1 MANGELFN
9 SVLNNFFGLGNESKK
24 EDSRTNNF
32 YRVRYNYL
40 SGDLM
45 LRKRFH
51 NLAELSIGGS
61 YYHYWNY
68 YNDNKGKILAQPLL
82 VGLDSTNIYSD
93 KSYAGAKIAIVIH
106 NVNSDL
112 LPTRG
117 VFWNTEFTSLF
128 GINKN
133 SRQITKITS
142 DMAVYSS
149 LSDPTRLVSVLR
161 LGYGHIFSENYE
173 YFQALNLGANNYLR
187 GFRKNRFS
195 GKSLFYLSTEL
206 RFKLFESKSYI
217 VPGAVGLLA
226 FNDLGKVWVKN
237 VTSRKWHDS
246 FGGGLYYSP
255 YNFAIVSATIAFSNE
270 GNLFNFSIGT
280 KFNITF

>member
-1 MANGELFN
+1 VANGALFN
-9 SVLNNFFGLGNESKK
+9 SVLNNYFGLGNETKK
-24 EDSRTNNF
+24 DRNKRYDF

-51 NLAELSIGGS
+51 NLAELSFGAS
-61 YYHYWNY
+61 YYKYWNH
-68 YNDNKGKILAQPLL
+68 YNDNRGKILAQPSL
-82 VGLDSTNIYSD
+82 VGLDSANIYSD
-93 KSYAGAKIAIVIH
+93 KSYAGVKISIVIH

-128 GINKN
+128 GTNKN

-142 DMAVYSS
+142 DMAVYAS
-149 LSDPTRLVSVLR
+149 LTDPTRLVAVLR
-161 LGYGHIFSENYE
+161 FGAGHIFSENYE
-173 YFQALNLGANNYLR
+173 YFQALNLGENNYLR

-195 GKSLFYLSTEL
+195 GKSVLYQSTEL
-206 RFKLFESKSYI
+206 RFKLFDSKSYI

-226 FNDLGKVWVKN
+226 FNDVGKVWVKN
-237 VTSRKWHDS
+237 ETSRKWHDS

-255 YNFAIVSATIAFSNE
+255 YNFAIVSGTIAFSNE